1 MEGPIARNGS
11 GKNFPTS
18 MDFQKTKLLLDK
30 VNALYKSMSADPNQ
44 VAVIERDLMRNY
56 LRQLYEQF
64 MEESPSSL
72 ATPTPPAPSIP
83 VVPPPPPVPPTP
95 EPALE
100 VIKSKPAPPPPPPPA
115 PPAEPAPT
123 YTPPRIIEVPDS
135 VKEINEEVQ
144 EVFNPRIDREPE
156 PIYQAPPQPMPG
168 GDDMEELFSTSE
180 AKELSEKLSEL
191 PISDLTKAMGLNERI
206 FTINELFG
214 GDQQLFNNTMSRL
227 NQFSSFSE
235 ASRYLAQ
242 EVAGKQNWTKKSKK
256 KKAKEFIKLVK
267 RRYN

>member
-1 MEGPIARNGS
+1 
-11 GKNFPTS
+11 

-30 VNALYKSMSADPNQ
+30 VNALYKSMSADPSQ
-44 VAVIERDLMRNY
+44 VADIERDLMRNY
-56 LRQLYEQF
+56 LRQLYEHF
-64 MEESPSSL
+64 MEASSSVSPPPVIPSVP
-72 ATPTPPAPSIP
+72 APPPATPPAP
-83 VVPPPPPVPPTP
+83 VP

-100 VIKSKPAPPPPPPPA
+100 VIKSEPAPPPPA
-115 PPAEPAPT
+115 PPVEPATT

-144 EVFNPRIDREPE
+144 EVFNPRVDREPE
-156 PIYQAPPQPMPG
+156 PIYQAPAQPIPG
-168 GDDMEELFSTSE
+168 GEDMEELFSTSE
-180 AKELSEKLSEL
+180 AKELSEKLSAL
-191 PISDLTKAMGLNERI
+191 PIADLTKAMGLNERI

-214 GDQQLFNNTMSRL
+214 GDQQLFNNTMAQL
-227 NQFSSFSE
+227 NQFSSFLE

-242 EVAGKQNWTKKSKK
+242 EVAEKQNWTKKSKK

>member
-1 MEGPIARNGS
+1 
-11 GKNFPTS
+11 

-44 VAVIERDLMRNY
+44 VAEIERDLMRNY

-64 MEESPSSL
+64 MEESSFSTAAP
-72 ATPTPPAPSIP
+72 ATHSAP
-83 VVPPPPPVPPTP
+83 VVPPSPPTP

-100 VIKSKPAPPPPPPPA
+100 VIKSEPAPPPPPPV
-115 PPAEPAPT
+115 PPAAPAPT
-123 YTPPRIIEVPDS
+123 YTPPRIIDVPDS
-135 VKEINEEVQ
+135 VKEMNEEVQ
-144 EVFNPRIDREPE
+144 EVFNPRVDREPE
-156 PIYQAPPQPMPG
+156 PVYQAPSQPIPG

-191 PISDLTKAMGLNERI
+191 PIADLTKAMGLNERI

-214 GDQQLFNNTMSRL
+214 GDQQLFINTMTRL
-227 NQFSSFSE
+227 NQFSNFSE
-235 ASRYLAQ
+235 ASQYLAQ

>member
-1 MEGPIARNGS
+1 
-11 GKNFPTS
+11 

-44 VAVIERDLMRNY
+44 VADIERDLMRNY

-64 MEESPSSL
+64 MEESSSAVTTVTPSVPV
-72 ATPTPPAPSIP
+72 APPT
-83 VVPPPPPVPPTP
+83 PPPPPAP

-100 VIKSKPAPPPPPPPA
+100 VIKSEPAPPPPA

-144 EVFNPRIDREPE
+144 EVFNPRVDREPE
-156 PIYQAPPQPMPG
+156 PIYQAPTPPIPG

-214 GDQQLFNNTMSRL
+214 GDQQLFNNTMIRL
-227 NQFSSFSE
+227 NQFSNFSE
-235 ASRYLAQ
+235 ASQYLAQ